1 MSVTLKSSVFI
12 KKISYSLKLLNFTLK
27 NAIITIEVLNMTI
40 LGKRLKQ
47 ARINKGITQIDA
59 ANILGISNG
68 TLSGY
73 ERNYRDPDTETLNK
87 MANLYEVSNDW
98 LLGKSDKAEKYNE
111 CFLDNDIDH
120 ELQKFIEEVKVW
132 YKDEPESKEEKLK
145 MFKKMCD
152 AFKED

>member
-1 MSVTLKSSVFI
+1 MSETLKSSVFI
-12 KKISYSLKLLNFTLK
+12 KKISYSLKSLNFTLK
-27 NAIITIEVLNMTI
+27 SVIITIEVFNMTV

-47 ARINKGITQIDA
+47 ARKNKGITQMDA

-98 LLGKSDKAEKYNE
+98 LLGKSDNPERN
-111 CFLDNDIDH
+111 NDIVLEDDIDP

-145 MFKKMCD
+145 MFKKMFE

>member
-1 MSVTLKSSVFI
+1 MSETLKSSVFI
-12 KKISYSLKLLNFTLK
+12 KKISYSLKSLNFTLK
-27 NAIITIEVLNMTI
+27 SVIITIEVFNMTV

-47 ARINKGITQIDA
+47 ARKNKGITQMDA

-98 LLGKSDKAEKYNE
+98 LLGKSDNPERN
-111 CFLDNDIDH
+111 NDIVLEDDIDP

-145 MFKKMCD
+145 MFKKMFE
-152 AFKED
+152 AFKD

>member
-12 KKISYSLKLLNFTLK
+12 KKISYSLKPLNFTLK
-27 NAIITIEVLNMTI
+27 SVIITIEVLNMTV

-47 ARINKGITQIDA
+47 ARKNKGITQIDA

-98 LLGKSDKAEKYNE
+98 LLGKSDNPERN
-111 CFLDNDIDH
+111 NDIVLDDDIDP

-145 MFKKMCD
+145 MFKKMFE

>member
-1 MSVTLKSSVFI
+1 M
-12 KKISYSLKLLNFTLK
+12 
-27 NAIITIEVLNMTI
+27 
-40 LGKRLKQ
+40 
-47 ARINKGITQIDA
+47 DA

-98 LLGKSDKAEKYNE
+98 LLGKSDNPERN
-111 CFLDNDIDH
+111 NDIVLEDDIDP

-145 MFKKMCD
+145 MFKKMFE